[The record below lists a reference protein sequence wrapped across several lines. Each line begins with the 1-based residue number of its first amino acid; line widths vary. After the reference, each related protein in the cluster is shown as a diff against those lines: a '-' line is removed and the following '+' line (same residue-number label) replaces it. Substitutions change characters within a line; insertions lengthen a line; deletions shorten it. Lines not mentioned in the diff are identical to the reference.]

1 MKVTDFSL
9 KQCLLQQRVSI
20 YLVNAPA
27 SHPQAKCLPASTFVV
42 CVLSRQRVNQFL
54 QLVGGDR
61 GKRFLVEPFGND
73 QGQHF

>member
-1 MKVTDFSL
+1 MKVTDLSL
-9 KQCLLQQRVSI
+9 KQCLLRQRVSI

-27 SHPQAKCLPASTFVV
+27 MPSASKMLAASTFVV
-42 CVLSRQRVNQFL
+42 CVLSKQRVNQFL

-73 QGQHF
+73 QGQHL